1 MNAPHPL
8 QHTLSHGAPM
18 VPAPPIEDES
28 DGINLREYWDIVLDS
43 RWLIAAVATLAT
55 AIGVGYALVTPPVYQ
70 SNLLIQVEDSGGSA
84 KSLLGEAGA
93 LFDTK
98 TPAAAE
104 LEIIRSRMVIGQAVE
119 NTLRHV
125 DARPR
130 LLPVVGDWLSRR
142 AGGLSEPRWGGYV
155 HGTERIKV
163 SDFVVPAAMEGSTFT
178 LTALPDGKYSLTH
191 PALEQVLTGTV
202 GTPLAHT
209 SPDGSIQLLV
219 TSLQSR
225 PGGQFELRRSAL
237 LAVTQDLQSSL
248 RLAERGRQSGVIEA
262 TLAGSDR
269 QQITTVLNEIGQQY
283 VRQNIERK
291 AAEAQKT
298 LAFLEQQLPQFKQ
311 QLNRSEEAYTQYRNQ
326 RGTVALDEEARLI
339 LSRGVEMQTKLLEAQ
354 QKRRELMERF
364 TPEHPGI
371 KILDAQIVTWS
382 RELGSVNT
390 RALSLPNVQQDA
402 VRFERD
408 IKVNNEL
415 YQQLR
420 NNALQLQLIR
430 EGKIGNVR
438 IIDSAVLPLHS
449 VEPNRSRIVAMSIML
464 GLIAGIGLAL
474 ARNAFFRGIRSAQ
487 EIESYTGLSVYSTVP
502 LSEYQGGLQALA
514 ASKAPGVHLL
524 AQLAPQDP
532 AVESL
537 RSLRTALQF
546 AMLDAPN
553 NRILITG
560 ATPGVGK
567 SFVSANFAAVLASAG
582 KRVLLID
589 ADLRKGYVNQFLGM
603 SRERGLSELISG
615 TLSPQDV
622 IRREVLPN
630 LDFIPTGALPPNPA
644 ELMISGKF
652 ANLLETLSAGYDLVI
667 IDTAPVLAAA
677 DSLSAAVH
685 AGTLL
690 LVARAGETQLGELHE
705 SARRL
710 AHAGKNVT
718 GILFNGV
725 DLTRKH
731 YGSYGYKYGA
741 YQYKYY
747 AYDKA
752 HT

>member
-8 QHTLSHGAPM
+8 QHTLSQGAPVM
-18 VPAPPIEDES
+18 HAPPSEDDS

-55 AIGVGYALVTPPVYQ
+55 TIGIGYALVTPPVYQ

-142 AGGLSEPRWGGYV
+142 ATGLSEPRWGGYV

-163 SDFVVPAAMEGSTFT
+163 SNFVVPSVMEGSTFT

-191 PALEQVLTGTV
+191 PALEQGLTGTV
-202 GTPLAHT
+202 GTPLTHT

-248 RLAERGRQSGVIEA
+248 RLAEKGRQSGVIEA
-262 TLAGSDR
+262 TLAGPDR
-269 QQITTVLNEIGQQY
+269 QQVTTVLNEIGQQY

-364 TPEHPGI
+364 TPEHPGV
-371 KILDAQIVTWS
+371 KILDAQIASWS

-438 IIDSAVLPLHS
+438 VIDSAVLPLYS
-449 VEPNRSRIVAMSIML
+449 VEPNRSRIVTMSIML
-464 GLIAGIGLAL
+464 GLVAGIGLAL

-487 EIESYTGLSVYSTVP
+487 EIESHTGLSVYSTIP
-502 LSEYQGGLQALA
+502 LSEFQGGLQEQAS
-514 ASKAPGVHLL
+514 SKAPGVHLL

-615 TLSPQDV
+615 ALAPQDV

-718 GILFNGV
+718 GVLFNGV

-747 AYDKA
+747 AYDKTHA
-752 HT
+752 